1 MKIKV
6 KPTEKIKALKKDIEN
21 RKGSAEIQE
30 GEIIV
35 EAETTEFLEKTPGI
49 KEYTIDGETTEG
61 LKGSPLDEHA
71 YIRVEDK
78 RDAVEAFLATMD
90 GYNLV
95 VLNSGREWDIRKLKE
110 YNSGIKHLKTDEPKE
125 VLGIEKSIGEIQ
137 GLESVEME
145 LTDEE
150 IELVYRE
157 MYS

>member
-21 RKGSAEIQE
+21 RKGSAEIKD

-35 EAETTEFLEKTPGI
+35 EAEETEFLEKTPGI
-49 KEYTIDGETTEG
+49 KEYTIDGETKEG
-61 LKGSPLDEHA
+61 LKGRPLDEQA
-71 YIRVEDK
+71 YIKIEDK

-95 VLNSGREWDIRKLKE
+95 VLNSGRDWDIRKLKE
-110 YNSGIKHLKTDEPKE
+110 YNSGIKHLKEDEPRDY
-125 VLGIEKSIGEIQ
+125 LGVEKSIGEME

-150 IELVYRE
+150 VELVYRE
-157 MYS
+157 MHS